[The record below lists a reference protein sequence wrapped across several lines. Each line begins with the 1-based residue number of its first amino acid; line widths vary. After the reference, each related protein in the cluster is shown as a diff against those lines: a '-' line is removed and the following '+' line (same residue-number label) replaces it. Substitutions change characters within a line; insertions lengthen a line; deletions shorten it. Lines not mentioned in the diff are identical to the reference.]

1 MSGLGTV
8 KEGGRSTYLSIAGGY
23 IWNRKA
29 ESNDPNYA
37 TQGFDRA
44 DGTKGERAG
53 ARYQDLTGIVTDVMF
68 RTHTQY
74 GENVNVTISAGGDSF
89 ILSVS
94 TNNRYSQDIMK
105 MLLIADLNLP
115 VYIKP
120 YDFTDKDGR
129 RAQGVSFRQNGE
141 KISLRVDGAPN
152 KEKEWFKT
160 AGPKN
165 IKRFFEDLSDWYVN
179 QVTTTVNVGQA
190 PAVAPVAAPVVE
202 APVVAAPV
210 VETSMDDA
218 RFSVAQVSDLDSEL
232 DNLLG

>member
-8 KEGGRSTYLSIAGGY
+8 NDGGRSTYLSIAGGY

-37 TQGFDRA
+37 TQEFDRA

-53 ARYQDLTGIVTDVMF
+53 ARYSDLTGIVTDVTF
-68 RTHTQY
+68 RTHPQY
-74 GENVNVTISAGGDSF
+74 GENVNVTISANGDNY

-94 TNNRYSQDIMK
+94 TNNRYSQDVMK
-105 MLLIADLNLP
+105 MLLVADLTQE
-115 VYIKP
+115 VYIRP

-141 KISLRVDGAPN
+141 KLVLRVEGAPSQ
-152 KEKEWFKT
+152 EREWFKT

-179 QVTTTVNVGQA
+179 QVTATVKVGQA
-190 PAVAPVAAPVVE
+190 PAPKAVEEIEVKEPVEVA
-202 APVVAAPV
+202 
-210 VETSMDDA
+210 SK
-218 RFSVAQVSDLDSEL
+218 VSPDPKVNDLDKEL
-232 DNLLG
+232 DNLFS